1 MNKLIIKV
9 MRNSISKKYVVNHIV
24 TNYGEMRHDADRMVK
39 ALRITAKEFNLN
51 VKDLFHYII
60 ERSNTIQGA
69 TSYGFDTAYGREIR
83 STFEYE
89 YYKD

>member
-1 MNKLIIKV
+1 

-39 ALRITAKEFNLN
+39 ALRITAKEFDLNL
-51 VKDLFHYII
+51 KDLFHYII
-60 ERSNTIQGA
+60 ERSNTILGA

-83 STFEYE
+83 ETFIDNY
-89 YYKD
+89 

>member
-1 MNKLIIKV
+1 

-39 ALRITAKEFNLN
+39 ALRITAKEFDLNL
-51 VKDLFHYII
+51 KDLFHYII
-60 ERSNTIQGA
+60 ERSNTILGA

-83 STFEYE
+83 ETFSDNY
-89 YYKD
+89 